1 MTPSTFTFDGSDVND
16 SFDISNRVDFVWRSE
31 EQETKR
37 GRIARVRYRRSAVP
51 DLAVQ
56 RRKVTMVIC
65 SREIFP
71 VDTQIPFLVLGR
83 GGSV

>member
-16 SFDISNRVDFVWRSE
+16 SFDIANRVDFVWRSE

-56 RRKVTMVIC
+56 RRRVTMMMNLADIL
-65 SREIFP
+65 P
-71 VDTQIPFLVLGR
+71 VDAQVDAMIR
-83 GGSV
+83 GQSGSV